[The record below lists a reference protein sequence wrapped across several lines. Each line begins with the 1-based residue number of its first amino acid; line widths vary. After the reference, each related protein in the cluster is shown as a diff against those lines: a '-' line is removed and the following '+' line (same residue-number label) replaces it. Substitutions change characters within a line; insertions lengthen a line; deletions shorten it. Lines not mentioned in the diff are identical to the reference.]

1 MQERMLNRMRTGL
14 LGGIFLLGLCGAAQ
28 AFQPARLNLQLDG
41 LGVGHATAAPPSR
54 IPTMRMAVRA
64 PGHFASEVLSVFKMP
79 IERFLTRPLAKLGLK
94 AGRLRPYLLGG
105 VAMLQLPR
113 GNTVGSSLAGG
124 ERSSALHVG
133 AGAEFRLR
141 ERAFLTFDFGEI
153 LHGSALSDLSERR
166 CRFGMLFNF

>member
-28 AFQPARLNLQLDG
+28 AFQPARLKLQLDG

-79 IERFLTRPLAKLGLK
+79 IERF
-94 AGRLRPYLLGG
+94 
-105 VAMLQLPR
+105 
-113 GNTVGSSLAGG
+113 
-124 ERSSALHVG
+124 
-133 AGAEFRLR
+133 
-141 ERAFLTFDFGEI
+141 
-153 LHGSALSDLSERR
+153 
-166 CRFGMLFNF
+166 